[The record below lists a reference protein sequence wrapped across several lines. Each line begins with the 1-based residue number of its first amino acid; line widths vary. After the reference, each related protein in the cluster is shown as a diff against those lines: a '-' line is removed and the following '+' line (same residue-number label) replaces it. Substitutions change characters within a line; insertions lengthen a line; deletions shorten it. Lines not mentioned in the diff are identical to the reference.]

1 VSEAVER
8 RAGRER
14 PVPSLPSSQRSS
26 TGPYSMGVQLA
37 SGLYSRI
44 EAPIAANNAAGRAS
58 TQAYVGGPG
67 PFEIERATAV
77 ASRSWDGFV
86 YCRRSRIFSRPACAQ
101 ASSNL
106 VPGAPAAPMV
116 LPDAGDPTKEA
127 GRARAYTLPDD
138 KNSRGEYLASPFDAR
153 RRSGLPQITTV

>member
-1 VSEAVER
+1 MSEAVER

-26 TGPYSMGVQLA
+26 TGPYSTGVQLA

-58 TQAYVGGPG
+58 TQA
-67 PFEIERATAV
+67 ATAV

-106 VPGAPAAPMV
+106 APGAPAAPMV